1 MKVTI
6 IGGGGR
12 VGSNAAFALQCAG
25 IVSEIQILDANA
37 DLAAGEA
44 LDLLHGTSVIADQ
57 RIYAGDYA
65 RAADSDIFVITAGL
79 RRKPDESRLDLI
91 NRNVSLFDGIL
102 ASIKQAGFRK
112 DALIFVV
119 SNPVDILTQLAV
131 FRLGLPWQQVLGL
144 GTMLDTARFRSLI
157 AESLNLA
164 PTQVKALILG
174 EHGDTMVPI
183 WSSATAAGL
192 PLEKFP
198 GVSSNFQS
206 QLFERTKTSGAEVI
220 RRKGGAGWAVGITI
234 AEVVHAIALD
244 KRQLL
249 PVSSLQQGKYG
260 LRDVSISVPTV
271 VGRAG
276 VLDQV
281 EVSLWPKELSG
292 LQASARALQEIWSS
306 ATSAGL
312 PLDKFPGVSANFQTQ
327 LFDRTKASGAEV
339 IRRKGGAGWAVGI
352 TIAEVVH
359 SIALDKRE
367 LLPVSSLQQGKYG
380 LREVSIS
387 VPTVVGRAGV
397 LDQVEIALWPKELS
411 GLQASA
417 RALQGIWS
425 QVRPR

>member
-1 MKVTI
+1 MKVSI

-25 IVSEIQILDANA
+25 IVSEIQILDANV

-79 RRKPDESRLDLI
+79 RRKSEESRLDLI
-91 NRNVSLFDGIL
+91 NRNVALFEQIL
-102 ASIKQAGFRK
+102 ASIKTAGFRK
-112 DALIFVV
+112 DALVFVV

-131 FRLGLPWQQVLGL
+131 VRLGLPWKQVLGL

-157 AESLNLA
+157 AAELKLA

-192 PLEKFP
+192 PLDKLP
-198 GVSSNFQS
+198 GVTPSFQT
-206 QLFERTKTSGAEVI
+206 QLFDRTKGSGAEVI
-220 RRKGGAGWAVGITI
+220 RRKGGAGWAVGLTI
-234 AEVVHAIALD
+234 AEVIHCIAHD

-260 LRDVSISVPTV
+260 LRDIAISVPTI

-276 VLDQV
+276 VTEQV
-281 EVSLWPKELSG
+281 EVPLWPKEQQA
-292 LQASARALQEIWSS
+292 LQSSARALQEIWS
-306 ATSAGL
+306 
-312 PLDKFPGVSANFQTQ
+312 KV
-327 LFDRTKASGAEV
+327 K
-339 IRRKGGAGWAVGI
+339 
-352 TIAEVVH
+352 
-359 SIALDKRE
+359 
-367 LLPVSSLQQGKYG
+367 
-380 LREVSIS
+380 
-387 VPTVVGRAGV
+387 
-397 LDQVEIALWPKELS
+397 PKS
-411 GLQASA
+411 
-417 RALQGIWS
+417 
-425 QVRPR
+425 